1 LNNNKKIKT
10 VNPTT
15 EEIIQEYEIIA
26 KGEVNDRVKKA
37 RNIFQGWK
45 KDSSK
50 RTDLLH
56 DFANELR
63 KDKENLASIIKINHI
78 TIIT

>member
-26 KGEVNDRVKKA
+26 KGEGNDRVRKA
-37 RNIFQGWK
+37 RNTFQGWK

>member
-1 LNNNKKIKT
+1 MNNNKKIKT

-37 RNIFQGWK
+37 RNTFQGWK